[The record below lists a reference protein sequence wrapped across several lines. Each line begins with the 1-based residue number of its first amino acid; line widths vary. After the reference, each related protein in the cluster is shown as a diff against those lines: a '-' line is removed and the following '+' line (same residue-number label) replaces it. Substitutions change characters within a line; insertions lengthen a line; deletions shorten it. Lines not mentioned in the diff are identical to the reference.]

1 MTADLITARCRADE
15 RHIVE
20 ILDAPICS
28 SSDKISVELVQT
40 SHTIIAKEKKLIL
53 VIVLGFSANAFAI
66 SDECE
71 RILILQ
77 AQFEIL
83 AKDSAEQLNM
93 DQAVV
98 TDVQARNEDFV
109 VSIPVLYT
117 KRIIYLPCQLHRQ
130 RWELQ

>member
-1 MTADLITARCRADE
+1 M
-15 RHIVE
+15 
-20 ILDAPICS
+20 
-28 SSDKISVELVQT
+28 ELVQT
-40 SHTIIAKEKKLIL
+40 SHTIIAKEKKFMKKLIL

-117 KRIIYLPCQLHRQ
+117 KGSYTYRVSYTAKGGNCNKLTFDGLRTEALHY
-130 RWELQ
+130 EDGSLTSY